1 MGLPLSAR
9 QLSREAT
16 VNMGP
21 DRKAV
26 SVQVRPAAG
35 QRLAPLDG
43 LRGIA
48 ILLVLLFHF
57 FSLDPAKASTVVVVA
72 DRYLRLGWAGVNLFF
87 VLSGFLI
94 TGILLDSKAGPHYF
108 RNFYARRV
116 LRIFPLYY
124 GYLFA
129 ALTLGRVFSYYG
141 SATLRLEAL
150 HQVWLWTYT
159 SNLFEALRRQDLQFF
174 RHFWSLAVEEQFYLF
189 WPLVVFLLPR
199 RALAWFSVGGVLTGV
214 SARIFLKLASG
225 DGFAG
230 LQLFMTPCHVDALSL
245 GALAAIAL
253 RTERAWR
260 LAVKGARVAFPLLLA
275 AICVLIGKNGQPSEV
290 QAFPAHLSINS
301 MVNLCSASLLVLA
314 VASSGRTVLRRLL
327 CARPLTFLG
336 KYSYGLYVLHPT
348 VVMVVSS
355 FVTPRSLAVQLHS
368 YFLAGGVYVCV
379 LFLVSIGVAYLS
391 WHAYEARFLKL
402 KRYFEPRRVHAAV
415 VQL

>member
-301 MVNLCSASLLVLA
+301 MVNLCSASLIGSGSRELGAHRLA
-314 VASSGRTVLRRLL
+314 ASAMRKAAHIPGEVQLWVVCPSSDRRDGCKQLCNATLACRPASFLFSGRRCLCMRAVSREHRRRLPEL
-327 CARPLTFLG
+327 ACLRSAFL
-336 KYSYGLYVLHPT
+336 
-348 VVMVVSS
+348 
-355 FVTPRSLAVQLHS
+355 
-368 YFLAGGVYVCV
+368 
-379 LFLVSIGVAYLS
+379 
-391 WHAYEARFLKL
+391 EA
-402 KRYFEPRRVHAAV
+402 
-415 VQL
+415 